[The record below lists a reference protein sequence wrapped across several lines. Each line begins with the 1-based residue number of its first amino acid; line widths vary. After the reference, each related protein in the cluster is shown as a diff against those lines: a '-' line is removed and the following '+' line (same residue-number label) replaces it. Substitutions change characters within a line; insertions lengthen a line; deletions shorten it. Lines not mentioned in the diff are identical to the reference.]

1 MGVKVMEREVFER
14 AKGLDD
20 RIKQIDSVLK
30 IRKNLCISINS
41 CPDGEFIS
49 FGVKIND
56 KILLNKIF
64 DFLQREKIELEKELL
79 EL

>member
-1 MGVKVMEREVFER
+1 MEREVLER

-20 RIKQIDSVLK
+20 RIQQIDSVLK
-30 IRKNLCISINS
+30 INDRKNLCICINPFS
-41 CPDGEFIS
+41 DEEFIS